1 MANKRRHISDINE
14 ILDYVTNDIDSD
26 MDMDLGESDFE
37 DDAES
42 LEYESEVEDGH
53 EVEEE
58 TNIEMTTD
66 SQVGILMVDEPVE
79 NNNFIIVDEDNH
91 VFEAENI
98 DIPGGEVSS
107 EAEEEQADKILPPTT
122 SPTHPNR
129 SNLNHP
135 NNNNA
140 MQSAERN
147 LDVNVADDDIIA
159 DDNISHSD
167 TVTTVKFQK
176 MTTTKLLRFQY
187 LDVVVVYP
195 VAVFPVAVFVYAVF
209 VYAVAVFVYV
219 VAMFVYAVEVLVLE
233 VVVYVVV
240 VLALV
245 LKVAGLVVLVVL
257 VDVVVDYLL
266 VVQLLG
272 RIHYIGRQ
280 LKKTKSRFSKTLT
293 SYRMKD

>member
-107 EAEEEQADKILPPTT
+107 EAEEELKSGFITITRSTRTIITQVRPLLNTFWKMELICVALSEATGKT
-122 SPTHPNR
+122 S
-129 SNLNHP
+129 
-135 NNNNA
+135 
-140 MQSAERN
+140 QS
-147 LDVNVADDDIIA
+147 
-159 DDNISHSD
+159 SW
-167 TVTTVKFQK
+167 
-176 MTTTKLLRFQY
+176 
-187 LDVVVVYP
+187 
-195 VAVFPVAVFVYAVF
+195 
-209 VYAVAVFVYV
+209 
-219 VAMFVYAVEVLVLE
+219 
-233 VVVYVVV
+233 
-240 VLALV
+240 
-245 LKVAGLVVLVVL
+245 
-257 VDVVVDYLL
+257 
-266 VVQLLG
+266 
-272 RIHYIGRQ
+272 
-280 LKKTKSRFSKTLT
+280 
-293 SYRMKD
+293 